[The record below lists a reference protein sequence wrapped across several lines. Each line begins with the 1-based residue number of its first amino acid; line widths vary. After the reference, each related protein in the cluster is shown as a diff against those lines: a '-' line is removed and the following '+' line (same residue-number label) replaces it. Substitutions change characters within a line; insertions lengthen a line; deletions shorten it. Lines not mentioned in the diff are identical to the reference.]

1 MSFSCAKKMLYR
13 RLGVNYKRSGKTI
26 EEVLLA
32 AAASRDNPNRNF
44 CDKITLASGTEL
56 AKQMEGD

>member
-1 MSFSCAKKMLYR
+1 MLYR

-32 AAASRDNPNRNF
+32 AAAGGDNPNRNF
-44 CDKITLASGTEL
+44 CDKITLA
-56 AKQMEGD
+56 